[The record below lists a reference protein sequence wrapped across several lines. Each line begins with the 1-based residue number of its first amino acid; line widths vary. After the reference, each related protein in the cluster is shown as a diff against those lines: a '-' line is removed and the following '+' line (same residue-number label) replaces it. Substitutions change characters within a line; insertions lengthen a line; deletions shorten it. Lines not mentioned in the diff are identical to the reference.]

1 MSFDTG
7 WWWSYQSLISD
18 QFGFSHIR
26 EEVASRLASR
36 ILVQEED
43 IANQIRDRDM
53 VVVGAGILP
62 STKIPESDLV
72 VADGA
77 LRACL
82 ERGVIPDFV
91 VTDLDGYVSDVIWA
105 SEHGSK
111 VVVHSHGDNMATLY
125 QYSSRI
131 RPVCVTTTYPSAD
144 TSCWGGFTDGDRAL
158 MMLLSLGCKSA
169 RLFGFDFS
177 KIGDYSGDYSPRKME
192 KLAWAQ
198 KIVNECMTRS
208 GSVSLV

>member
-7 WWWSYQSLISD
+7 WWWGYQSLISD

-82 ERGVIPDFV
+82 ERG
-91 VTDLDGYVSDVIWA
+91 
-105 SEHGSK
+105 
-111 VVVHSHGDNMATLY
+111 
-125 QYSSRI
+125 R
-131 RPVCVTTTYPSAD
+131 D
-144 TSCWGGFTDGDRAL
+144 TGE
-158 MMLLSLGCKSA
+158 
-169 RLFGFDFS
+169 
-177 KIGDYSGDYSPRKME
+177 YSGVHWE
-192 KLAWAQ
+192 K
-198 KIVNECMTRS
+198 S
-208 GSVSLV
+208 GQAGLRESLEAMSND